1 MEASPNK
8 TGQHFSK
15 KFNRIK
21 NYVSEINCIKI
32 FIINSMD
39 LKVTFFSTWMNKKIP
54 SLFILTII
62 SIGCLQ
68 AQNTTATCSTAPI
81 NYDPYNGSGDTY
93 TWTVTGTTGTVT
105 GQNGGSGF
113 TLNQTL
119 VNTSSSVATVTYNVT
134 MGSVIHPNFILV
146 VTVKPIPTLNTSL
159 TPPAICSGTIFNYN
173 PNSATSSTNF
183 AWARSINS
191 DINTPPTTGND
202 NPSESLTSTSAIPVT
217 VNYIYTLTAAGCVN
231 QQIVKV
237 IVNPTP
243 TFTNTTA
250 NPICSGSVFNFTTLS
265 GTPGTSFT
273 WTRALVTSITNPA
286 ATATGDP
293 NETLTNTSTN
303 AITVT
308 YGYTLAANGCS
319 KAQNITVLVNPTAN
333 ITNSS
338 SFNPQICTGVP
349 QSYTALTDIPGTNIA
364 WNRTV
369 VVGINNTASAGN
381 TSVTEALSNTTT
393 APIIVPYNFTLT
405 TASLCVSKE
414 TINITVNP
422 IPKLTSTL
430 TPAAICSGTPFS
442 YNPTSLTSGSVFNWT
457 RASQPNILNGA
468 QIGNGNPQELLV
480 NTSSATVIVAYDF
493 NTVANGCS
501 NHEFVN
507 VPIKPTPSVPS
518 PQITTACNNG
528 SFTINP
534 SAFVPVGTQYTWTSP
549 SIAPAGSV
557 IGTSAGTLQ
566 NFINQTLSLSNSSA
580 GNPTVTY
587 TITPWAAGC
596 VGATFQG
603 IVTVNAVGFGTVIPD
618 ASITA
623 CNNSNFSY
631 APPTAPSGTK
641 YTWGSPS
648 YTPSN
653 TISGGLSQGTQVDN
667 IFGLLSNSSTTPA
680 VATYYVTPVA
690 GTCSGS
696 IFTVSVTINNPAV
709 LSSTLTPPA
718 VCSNSSFSYTPVTLT
733 ANTSFTWSRAAMT
746 NITNIAQAGVNNP
759 NESLIST
766 STSPVR
772 VDYLYTLTT
781 GICTNQEIVSVFV
794 NPLPR
799 LSSGTPNPICSG
811 TTFNYLPTSATT
823 GATYVWSRPVITNIL
838 NTSTSATSNPNEL
851 LINTSINP
859 VIVPYNFTLTANGC
873 SNSETVNVL
882 VNPTPVVTNQTTSSC
897 NSTAFSFTPQNVPV
911 GTKYTWATPTAAPLL
926 SLSGGSAQ
934 AVLQNTIGG
943 TLTNLTLN
951 PATATY
957 IITPNSNG
965 CVGSTFTLN
974 VDVTATTNLS
984 SSLTPP
990 AICSNAVFN
999 YTPTSN
1005 TFGTAFGWTRA
1016 SIVGIS
1022 NIASSG
1028 AGNPNE
1034 VLVNNTTAVVTVPY
1048 LFTLSTPRGCISLQ
1062 TVNVNVNPAPVLSSG
1077 LIANAICTGTLFNY
1091 TPTSSSVS
1099 PSFSWSRPVVP
1110 GISNAAASGSGLFY
1124 PNEILVNTSGLPITV
1139 PYSFTTTSN
1148 VCSNTEIVTV
1158 LVNPK
1163 PVIANQ
1169 TITICSN
1176 TTFNSMPSSATIG
1189 TQYKWSIPTVAPVN
1203 SVSGSFAQPILQD
1216 SISQLLKN
1224 LTINDTKVS
1233 YNITPIAYGCQGSNF
1248 TLDVTVKPVPVIANQ
1263 LISDVCSGI
1272 AFNYAA
1278 ASATVPTATVYTW
1291 SNPILGPANSLFG
1304 GSEQPLYQNA
1314 VSQIL
1319 SSSNNLSDT
1328 ATYTVTPSSAGC
1340 AGSTFT
1346 LTVPIKPTPTINNV
1360 FDSVCTGSA
1369 FNIIPSSVPLNT
1381 TYTWTVPTSI
1391 PFGKIIGGS
1400 ANSTASNAIS
1410 QTLVNTGN
1418 VPAQLM
1424 YTITPSANGCKGNN
1438 FTLLETVGV
1447 PLNPIPNVSARI
1459 CSGTSFDVTPVNV
1472 PANTKY
1478 AWTIQSIAPSG
1489 MVAGRAP
1496 QIIPRAK
1503 ITDTLTNL
1511 SSVMATAVYLV
1522 TPSNTGCIGSN
1533 FLATINIRVAPKAT
1547 LTGNPI
1553 ICAYAKDTLSVSFL
1567 GTGPWSFDYLD
1578 NGVAKTEIGINTNPY
1593 TWIIPTPLLAK
1604 GKTLAIT
1611 RVYDQ
1616 FCVDSVDISQF
1627 SQKANPLP
1635 IGNIISLHGNYICNN
1650 ITDTMWI
1657 NYSTLDSLKFQWTF
1671 NGNQIPGI
1679 ISDSISTLTP
1689 GRYNAFFTNKYGCTD
1704 SSATPLNLSYIQQ
1717 PVLHFN
1723 YDSYCINKQIN
1734 FNNLTDTSF
1743 IGSTAWLWDMGDST
1757 TRNSFNAS
1765 ATYAHAGKLH
1775 IRLTALQLFCQ
1786 SYQTSI
1792 DTTFNI
1798 EHPIPGIRMPSMSAY
1813 SSQPLP
1819 IIARSIPTYRYRWAP
1834 SRGIDFPDSSSVIFN
1849 YQITQDYLIHLISP
1863 GGCISNDSVLV
1874 RVFDDNLVDI
1884 FVPKTFSPNGDG
1896 INDKLYPYLT
1906 GVKTFKYFK
1915 VFNRF
1920 GKLMYESRNPDEGWD
1935 GTVSG
1940 TQQPMAIYIWVAM
1953 GIGLD
1958 GNPVERKGEIL
1969 LLR

>member
-1 MEASPNK
+1 MELK
-8 TGQHFSK
+8 GIKFLKWLHK
-15 KFNRIK
+15 KAI
-21 NYVSEINCIKI
+21 
-32 FIINSMD
+32 
-39 LKVTFFSTWMNKKIP
+39 
-54 SLFILTII
+54 SLFMVSVLFV
-62 SIGCLQ
+62 SSLD
-68 AQNTTATCSTAPI
+68 AQIATCSGTPI
-81 NYDPYNGSGDTY
+81 AYNPFSGETY
-93 TWTVTGTTGTVT
+93 TWTVTGIAGTVT
-105 GQNGGSGF
+105 GAVFGQKSTGTIINP
-113 TLNQTL
+113 TLI
-119 VNTSSSVATVTYNVT
+119 NTSSASAIVTYDVA
-134 MGSVIHPNFILV
+134 SLSHPNFTLV
-146 VTVKPIPTLNTSL
+146 VTVNPIPTLSSSL
-159 TPPAICSGTIFNYN
+159 TAPAICSASQFNYN
-173 PNSATSSTNF
+173 PSSAIVGTNF
-183 AWARSINS
+183 AWTRSINS
-191 DINTPPTTGND
+191 DINTPPSSGNN
-202 NPSESLTSTSAIPVT
+202 NPTEILTSTSAIPVT
-217 VNYIYTLTAAGCVN
+217 VNYVYNLSAMGCSN
-231 QQIVKV
+231 QQIVSV
-237 IVNPTP
+237 IVNPIP
-243 TFTNTTA
+243 KFTNTTT
-250 NPICSGSVFNFTTLS
+250 NPICSGSVFNFNTLS
-265 GTPGTSFT
+265 GTPNTSFN
-273 WTRALVTSITNPA
+273 WSRAVVTSITNPA
-286 ATATGDP
+286 ASATDDP
-293 NETLTNTSTN
+293 KETLVNTSSNT
-303 AITVT
+303 ISVT
-308 YGYTLAANGCS
+308 YVYSLAANGCTNT
-319 KAQNITVLVNPTAN
+319 QNIVVLVNPTAN

-338 SFNPQICTGVP
+338 SFSSQICSGIP
-349 QSYTALTDIPGTNIA
+349 QSYSALPDIPGTTIV
-364 WNRTV
+364 WSRSV
-369 VVGINNTASAGN
+369 VSGISNTASAGN

-393 APIIVPYNFTLT
+393 VPVTAPYIFTLST
-405 TASLCVSKE
+405 SSQCVSKE

-430 TPAAICSGTPFS
+430 TPPAICSGTPFS
-442 YNPTSLTSGSVFNWT
+442 YNPTSLTPGSVFNWS
-457 RASQPNILNGA
+457 RPSQVNINPSAQNG
-468 QIGNGNPQELLV
+468 IGNPLELLV
-480 NTSSATVIVAYDF
+480 NTSSTIVTVAYIF
-493 NTVANGCS
+493 NTTANGCS
-501 NHEFVN
+501 NPEIVN
-507 VPIKPTPSVPS
+507 VPIKPTPAVSS
-518 PQITTACNNG
+518 PQQTSACNNG
-528 SFTINP
+528 SFTITP
-534 SAFVPVGTQYTWTSP
+534 PGVPTGTQYTWTSP
-549 SIAPAGSV
+549 TISPAGAITGS
-557 IGTSAGTLQ
+557 SSGTLQ
-566 NFINQTLSLSNSSA
+566 NFINQTLSNST
-580 GNPTVTY
+580 GNDATATY
-587 TITPWAAGC
+587 TITPWTAGC
-596 VGATFQG
+596 VGASFQG
-603 IVTVNAVGFGTVIPD
+603 IVTVSSLGFGTIIPNVNT
-618 ASITA
+618 TA
-623 CNNSNFSY
+623 CNNSNFSFS
-631 APPTAPSGTK
+631 PLSAPSGTK
-641 YTWGSPS
+641 YIWGSPAYS
-648 YTPSN
+648 PSG
-653 TISGGLSQGTQVDN
+653 TITGGLSQGTPSPN
-667 IFGLLSNSSTTPA
+667 IFGLLVNSSASPA
-680 VATYYVTPVA
+680 VATYYVTPIA

-696 IFTVSVTINNPAV
+696 VFTVNVTVNNPAV
-709 LSSTLTPPA
+709 LSSSLTPPA
-718 VCSNSSFSYTPVTLT
+718 VCSNALFSYIPATIT
-733 ANTSFTWSRAAMT
+733 ANTSFTWSRVAMT
-746 NITNIAQAGVNNP
+746 NITNIAQTGVNNP
-759 NESLIST
+759 NEMLNNT
-766 STSPVR
+766 STDPVK

-781 GICTNQEIVSVFV
+781 GICTNQQIVSVFV

-799 LSSGTPNPICSG
+799 LSSATPNPICSG

-823 GATYVWSRPVITNIL
+823 GSTYVWSRPVITNIS
-838 NTSTSATSNPNEL
+838 NTSTSATSNPNEVL
-851 LINTSINP
+851 VNTSINP
-859 VIVPYNFTLTANGC
+859 VNVPYNFTLTANGC

-897 NSTAFSFTPQNVPV
+897 NSTAFSFTAQNVPV

-951 PATATY
+951 PASATY
-957 IITPNSNG
+957 IITPNTNG

-990 AICSNAVFN
+990 AVCSNAVFN

-1016 SIVGIS
+1016 SIAGIS
-1022 NIASSG
+1022 NIAASG

-1034 VLVNNTTAVVTVPY
+1034 VLLNNTSAVVTVPY

-1062 TVNVNVNPAPVLSSG
+1062 TVNVNVNPAPVLSSN
-1077 LIANAICTGTLFNY
+1077 LIAPTICTGTLFNY
-1091 TPTSSSVS
+1091 TPSSSSVS

-1110 GISNAAASGSGLFY
+1110 GISNAASSGFGLIY
-1124 PNEILVNTSGLPITV
+1124 PNEILVNTSGLPVSV

-1148 VCSNTEIVTV
+1148 ACSNTEIVTV
-1158 LVNPK
+1158 IVNPK

-1169 TITICSN
+1169 TTTICSN
-1176 TTFNSMPSSATIG
+1176 TSFTSIPSSAAIG
-1189 TQYKWSIPTVAPVN
+1189 TQYKWSIPTVAPIN

-1216 SISQLLKN
+1216 SVSQLLKN
-1224 LTINDTKVS
+1224 LGINDAKVS

-1248 TLDVTVKPVPVIANQ
+1248 TLDVIVKPVPVIANQ

-1278 ASATVPTATVYTW
+1278 ASATVPIATVYTW
-1291 SNPILGPANSLFG
+1291 SNPILGPANSLLG

-1340 AGSTFT
+1340 AGATFT
-1346 LTVPIKPTPTINNV
+1346 LTVPIKPIANINNI

-1369 FNIIPSSVPLNT
+1369 FNVNPSPVPLNT

-1410 QTLVNTGN
+1410 QTLVNTGT

-1424 YTITPSANGCKGNN
+1424 YTITPSTNGCKGNVFN
-1438 FTLLETVGV
+1438 LLETVGV

-1489 MVAGRAP
+1489 MVVGRAP
-1496 QIIPRAK
+1496 QIIPQTK

-1547 LTGNPI
+1547 LTGNPT

-1593 TWIIPTPLLAK
+1593 TWIVPTPLLAK

-1627 SQKANPLP
+1627 SQKVNPLP

-1650 ITDTMWI
+1650 TTDTMWI

-1671 NGNQIPGI
+1671 NGTQLPGI
-1679 ISDSISTLTP
+1679 VSDSISTLIP
-1689 GRYNAFFTNKYGCTD
+1689 GRYNALFTNKYGCTD

-1775 IRLTALQLFCQ
+1775 IRLTALQLFCE

-1906 GVKTFKYFK
+1906 GVKTFQYFK